1 MHVLAEL
8 AAGDGRCAH
17 EPAEVKPID
26 GGLQLGTS
34 QPAQSVTVVAGER
47 IKVQACHVPIWS
59 FARRQGSLATAE
71 RDWPTG
77 V

>member
-34 QPAQSVTVVAGER
+34 QPAQSVTVVTGER

-59 FARRQGSLATAE
+59 VELRQGSLVASEHGRPA
-71 RDWPTG
+71 G
-77 V
+77 M